1 MIPDYPILLVALLFA
16 SQIAVLSFYAPMR
29 WRQYHAHLFEKYP
42 REQYPRLHPLPREE
56 LERKFAIFTPMHLII
71 GGVASLA
78 FLGALIYADSARGL
92 AGPMMMCLL
101 AQVMLPIY
109 IALPLEFRIR
119 QGLSFMPPPS
129 RRSVELRKWRVTDFV
144 SPLWIGVG
152 LSVQALCVV
161 CAVAVHLYRPDTQG
175 ILVTGIGSG
184 AMLLAMILSLFT
196 PGSATSTRAD
206 PFMSP
211 ADTFRVRQRVNRF
224 LYVGNPALC
233 AWVTSTLLY
242 NAGLVHL
249 DLAYQFVIVSIIA
262 QLAGLALVSRWN
274 RDLNTRDFSVYRGD
288 GSAQVAR

>member
-16 SQIAVLSFYAPMR
+16 SQIAVLSFYAPIR

-71 GGVASLA
+71 GVVASLV

-119 QGLSFMPPPS
+119 KGLSSMPPPS

-152 LSVQALCVV
+152 ISVQVLCVV
-161 CAVAVHLYRPDTQG
+161 CAVAVHLYRPGTQG

-211 ADTFRVRQRVNRF
+211 ADTFRVRQRVNLF

-233 AWVTSTLLY
+233 AWFTSTLLY

-249 DLAYQFVIVSIIA
+249 DLAYQFLIVSIIA